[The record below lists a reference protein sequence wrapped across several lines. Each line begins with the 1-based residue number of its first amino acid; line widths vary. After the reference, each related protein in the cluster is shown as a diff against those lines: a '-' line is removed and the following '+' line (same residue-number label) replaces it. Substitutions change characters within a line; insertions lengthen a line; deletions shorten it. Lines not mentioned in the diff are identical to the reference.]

1 MGNDFPII
9 PFLVQ
14 HTTGI
19 TEVRS
24 LDQESG
30 EAKMIPVKGTA
41 KLCNVVSTKAQ
52 GTGDVVRKLPYI
64 SNTLQKGVGNI
75 RQLYKAGRGK
85 LRGTARAENE
95 TKPAIRC
102 RSGDLH
108 LYVGLLQRQVPTL
121 KSLFAKVT
129 EIEMVKQGRPVCL
142 EDTTYIV
149 EGEWECQRIYMCLTV
164 STSH

>member
-19 TEVRS
+19 TDVRS

-41 KLCNVVSTKAQ
+41 KLCNVGSRLKAQ

-64 SNTLQKGVGNI
+64 SNTL
-75 RQLYKAGRGK
+75 
-85 LRGTARAENE
+85 
-95 TKPAIRC
+95 
-102 RSGDLH
+102 
-108 LYVGLLQRQVPTL
+108 
-121 KSLFAKVT
+121 
-129 EIEMVKQGRPVCL
+129 
-142 EDTTYIV
+142 
-149 EGEWECQRIYMCLTV
+149 
-164 STSH
+164 